1 MFKIAFRNIFRQK
14 RRTILTML
22 TMVGGFVLSA
32 ISIGYSDGFYSDVIE
47 RFTRSQMGHIQIHK
61 GNYLE
66 RPSLYKTIE
75 KYQSVG
81 DTISQVDRVVD
92 WAPRL
97 YSAGLASVG
106 EKSAGVKVIGIDPVR
121 DSSATGFH
129 TKVADGDMFSVNPS
143 KQVLLGRGLSNILRA
158 GIGDSAVVVSQAAD
172 GSIANEIYRIQGI
185 VESGDQAQDRMAF
198 YLHLQEAQQ
207 LYVLP
212 GQVHEILV
220 IADGINNLQELSR
233 TIDGKLSNDELT
245 VSSWMEVAKSFYQA
259 MQADKQGMWIMLFVI
274 ILIVAIGV
282 LNTVLMSV
290 LERTREYGALKAM
303 GTRPFEI
310 FRIVVFEVSILAI
323 FSIVL
328 GSIIGS
334 GVNHILSIYGLSMG
348 ETITMGGI
356 EFSKIFTEV
365 NLRTIIIPGIT
376 VLFTA
381 VLVSIFPAIKAARIE
396 PAKAMRMH

>member
-47 RFTRSQMGHIQIHK
+47 RFTRSQMGHIQVHK

-75 KYQSVG
+75 AYESVG
-81 DTISQVDRVVD
+81 DTMSRIERVID

-129 TKVADGDMFSVNPS
+129 TKVAEGSMLPVKPA
-143 KQVLLGRGLSNILRA
+143 KQVLLGRGLSNILQA

-172 GSIANEIYRIQGI
+172 GSIANEIYHILGI

-212 GQVHEILV
+212 NQVHEILV
-220 IADGINNLQELSR
+220 IADGINNLRELSQK
-233 TIDGKLSNDELT
+233 IDTQLSNDELT
-245 VSSWMEVAKSFYQA
+245 VSPWMEVAKSFYQA

-310 FRIVVFEVSILAI
+310 FRMVVFEVAILAI
-323 FSIVL
+323 FSIIL

-334 GVNHILSIYGLSMG
+334 GMNYILSIYGISMG

-356 EFSKIFTEV
+356 EFSKMFTEV
-365 NLRTIIIPGIT
+365 NLRTIIIPGVT

-381 VLVSIFPAIKAARIE
+381 ILVGIFPAIKAARIE

>member
-1 MFKIAFRNIFRQK
+1 
-14 RRTILTML
+14 ML
-22 TMVGGFVLSA
+22 S
-32 ISIGYSDGFYSDVIE
+32 
-47 RFTRSQMGHIQIHK
+47 
-61 GNYLE
+61 
-66 RPSLYKTIE
+66 E
-75 KYQSVG
+75 KP
-81 DTISQVDRVVD
+81 
-92 WAPRL
+92 A
-97 YSAGLASVG
+97 
-106 EKSAGVKVIGIDPVR
+106 
-121 DSSATGFH
+121 
-129 TKVADGDMFSVNPS
+129 
-143 KQVLLGRGLSNILRA
+143 KQVLLGRGLSNILQA
-158 GIGDSAVVVSQAAD
+158 ETGDSAVVVSQAAD

-212 GQVHEILV
+212 NQVHEILV
-220 IADGINNLQELSR
+220 IADGINNLRELTQR
-233 TIDGKLSNDELT
+233 IDEQLSNDELT
-245 VSSWMEVAKSFYQA
+245 VSPWMEVAKSFYQA

-303 GTRPFEI
+303 GTRPLEI
-310 FRIVVFEVSILAI
+310 FRMVVFEVAILAI
-323 FSIVL
+323 FSIIL

-334 GVNHILSIYGLSMG
+334 AMNYVLSIYGISMG
-348 ETITMGGI
+348 ETVTMGGI
-356 EFSKIFTEV
+356 EFSKMFTEV

-381 VLVSIFPAIKAARIE
+381 ILVGIFPAIKAARIA

>member
-47 RFTRSQMGHIQIHK
+47 RFTRSQMGHIQVHK

-75 KYQSVG
+75 SYESVG
-81 DTISQVDRVVD
+81 DTISQLDRVVD

-106 EKSAGVKVIGIDPVR
+106 EKSAGVKVIGVDPVR

-129 TKVADGDMFSVNPS
+129 TKIAQGAMLSVAPAQ
-143 KQVLLGRGLSNILRA
+143 QVLLGRGLSNILQA
-158 GIGDSAVVVSQAAD
+158 EIGDSAVVVSQAAD

-185 VESGDQAQDRMAF
+185 VESGNQAQDRMAF

-212 GQVHEILV
+212 NQVHEILV
-220 IADGINNLQELSR
+220 IADGINNLSELTQR
-233 TIDGKLSNDELT
+233 IDEQLSNDELT
-245 VSSWMEVAKSFYQA
+245 VSPWMEVAKSFYQA

-303 GTRPFEI
+303 GTRPLEI
-310 FRIVVFEVSILAI
+310 FRMVVFEVAILAI
-323 FSIVL
+323 FSIIL
-328 GSIIGS
+328 GSIFGS
-334 GVNHILSIYGLSMG
+334 AMNYILSIYGISIG
-348 ETITMGGI
+348 ETVTMGGI
-356 EFSKIFTEV
+356 EFSKMFTEV
-365 NLRTIIIPGIT
+365 NLRTIIIPGVT

-381 VLVSIFPAIKAARIE
+381 ILVSIFPAIKAARIE

>member
-47 RFTRSQMGHIQIHK
+47 RFTRSQMGHIQVHK
-61 GNYLE
+61 GDYLD
-66 RPSLYKTIE
+66 RPSLYKTIDQYE
-75 KYQSVG
+75 SVG
-81 DTISQVDRVVD
+81 DTISRVDRVVD

-97 YSAGLASVG
+97 YSAGLASVR

-129 TKVADGDMFSVNPS
+129 TKVAEGNMLPVIPA
-143 KQVLLGRGLSNILRA
+143 KQVLLGRGLSNILQA

-172 GSIANEIYRIQGI
+172 GSIANEIYDVRGI

-198 YLHLQEAQQ
+198 YLHLQEAQE

-212 GQVHEILV
+212 NQVHEILV
-220 IADGINNLQELSR
+220 IADGINNLRELSR
-233 TIDGKLSNDELT
+233 KIDEQLSNDELT
-245 VSSWMEVAKSFYQA
+245 VSPWMEVAKSFYQA

-310 FRIVVFEVSILAI
+310 FRMVVFEVAILAI
-323 FSIVL
+323 FSIIL

-334 GVNHILSIYGLSMG
+334 GMNYIFSIYGISMG

-356 EFSKIFTEV
+356 EFSKMFTEV
-365 NLRTIIIPGIT
+365 NLRTIIIPGVT

-381 VLVSIFPAIKAARIE
+381 ILVSIFPAIKAARIE

>member
-47 RFTRSQMGHIQIHK
+47 RFTRSQMGHIQVHK

-75 KYQSVG
+75 SYESVG
-81 DTISQVDRVVD
+81 DTISRVDRVID

-106 EKSAGVKVIGIDPVR
+106 EKSAGVRVIGIDPVR

-129 TKVADGDMFSVNPS
+129 AKIADGGMLSEKPA
-143 KQVLLGRGLSNILRA
+143 KQVLLGRGLSNILQA
-158 GIGDSAVVVSQAAD
+158 ETGDSAVVVSQAAD
-172 GSIANEIYRIQGI
+172 GSIANEIYLIQGI

-212 GQVHEILV
+212 NQVHEILV
-220 IADGINNLQELSR
+220 IADGINNLRELTQR
-233 TIDGKLSNDELT
+233 IDEQLSNDELT
-245 VSSWMEVAKSFYQA
+245 VSPWMEVAKSFYQA

-303 GTRPFEI
+303 GTRPLEI
-310 FRIVVFEVSILAI
+310 FRMVVFEVAILAI
-323 FSIVL
+323 FSIIL

-334 GVNHILSIYGLSMG
+334 AMNYVLSIYGISMG
-348 ETITMGGI
+348 ETVTMGGI
-356 EFSKIFTEV
+356 EFSKMFTEV

-381 VLVSIFPAIKAARIE
+381 ILVGIFPAIKAARIA